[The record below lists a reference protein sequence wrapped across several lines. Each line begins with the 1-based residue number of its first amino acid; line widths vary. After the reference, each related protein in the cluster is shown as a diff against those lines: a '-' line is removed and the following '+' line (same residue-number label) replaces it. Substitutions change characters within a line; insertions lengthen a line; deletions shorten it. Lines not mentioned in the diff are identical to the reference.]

1 MIMNGLIEIED
12 MEFFAYHGCFEA
24 EQLAGNKF
32 KVNVSIDYDCDLAA
46 KSDDVVDALNYQ
58 KVYELVK
65 KEVMIRSNL
74 LENVA
79 KRIIDAICSDFPQA
93 TTIKVKISKLN
104 PPLGGK
110 IGATSL
116 TLSQSN

>member
-1 MIMNGLIEIED
+1 MNGLIEIED

-32 KVNVSIDYDCDLAA
+32 KLNVSIDYDCALPA
-46 KSDDVVDALNYQ
+46 KTDDVNDSLNYQ

-65 KEVMIRSNL
+65 KEVMMRSNL

-79 KRIIDAICSDFPQA
+79 KRIIDVIFLNFPQA
-93 TTIKVKISKLN
+93 RSVKVKVSKLN

-116 TLSQSN
+116 TLSRSNS